1 MKSKSASRRGAL
13 AAILF
18 ASALSISPAQ
28 AGSHNLIGDTLSMT
42 DDPASPYYLGEL
54 APPSWQGRPHAIRER
69 GGFGG

>member
-18 ASALSISPAQ
+18 ASALSVTPAQ
-28 AGSHNLIGDTLSMT
+28 AGSHNPIGDSLSLT
-42 DDPASPYYLGEL
+42 NDLDSPYYLGEL